1 MLDLGVRPMCF
12 LQNFSGRLLMLN
24 AIFKTPICNCE
35 NDIKVTFH
43 YSLFTNTTTAQKMK
57 FSIKDFSS
65 KCVQIRSFLR
75 IWSHLLEKSLMEN
88 FIFCAVNLVHYLNF
102 SNERLIFMSNIWNI
116 DGTILERTNFII
128 SETTF

>member
-75 IWSHLLEKSLMEN
+75 IWSHLLEKSLMETSFFVQCN
-88 FIFCAVNLVHYLNF
+88 YQTATKNKHFVPRKKAERFIYIVLA
-102 SNERLIFMSNIWNI
+102 R
-116 DGTILERTNFII
+116 TIHI
-128 SETTF
+128 